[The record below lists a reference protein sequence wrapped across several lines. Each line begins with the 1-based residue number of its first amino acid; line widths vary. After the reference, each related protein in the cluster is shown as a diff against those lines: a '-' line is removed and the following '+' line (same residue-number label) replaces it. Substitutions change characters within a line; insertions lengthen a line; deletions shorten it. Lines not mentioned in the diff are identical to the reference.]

1 MTSAA
6 QPVPVAYGH
15 PKGVSNAGLPR
26 ETATAPATAGNYNF
40 QWQML
45 QEGVAHF
52 GQLTVNASVGVY
64 VNPLGNQAQWIAQ
77 TVPANMVAGE
87 DYPVSITMLNIGSTT
102 WEPTTLHNL
111 GSQDPQDNEIWGM
124 GRVVMPIASAPP
136 GTSVDFVFTVTAPS
150 TPGTYAFQ
158 WEMVQDGVEHFGDF
172 TPLVSVQ
179 VGASE
184 VGTPDGLLTALW
196 DNDNLLLELDA
207 ALTVTG
213 RYTGTPDAWGG
224 LKSQWQ
230 QAQLVDRWNSPSS
243 SFYAFDSQGSTRVLT
258 NPAGAVTDAYAYRA
272 FGAAWQGGNG
282 SANAYRYAGEYGYY
296 RDSAAVEYVRARYL
310 NVLQGRWMSADPL
323 RFEAGDYNL
332 YRYVGNEPVGRMD
345 ASGLAPLINPKTGC
359 WSKKYTDYS
368 QDAGKNHHKN
378 YIYYYNKFSSALSQ
392 CVPSKYINI
401 MATAF
406 TCIAEAE
413 SSFDPRANSYGY
425 GLMQL
430 DNSHYRVCTKHQ
442 KICDVD
448 GQIEASIGIV
458 MKLCSSNHTFW
469 YPIDRYW
476 GSVQGQNSI
485 FATCIA
491 NHNVSLSDLTAVPC
505 SCLKCRPCFKW
516 WN

>member
-136 GTSVDFVFTVTAPS
+136 GTAVDFVFTVTAPS

-213 RYTGTPDAWGG
+213 RYTGTPEGWGG
-224 LKSQWQ
+224 LVSQWQ
-230 QAQLVDRWNSPSS
+230 QAQLVDRVNSPSS
-243 SFYAFDSQGSTRVLT
+243 SFYGFDTQGSTRMLT
-258 NPAGAVTDAYAYRA
+258 NPAGVVTDTYAYRA

-282 SANAYRYAGEYGYY
+282 STNAYRYASEYGYT
-296 RDSAAVEYVRARYL
+296 RDSEAVEYVRARYL

-345 ASGLAPLINPKTGC
+345 PSGLMSCNMCPWDCDHLGRPL
-359 WSKKYTDYS
+359 
-368 QDAGKNHHKN
+368 NHHGRK
-378 YIYYYNKFSSALSQ
+378 IAHAGRCLVEVCKITVLLRHIISDLASALCGGNGQGPGAISICGHTQICMGEHGYSCDIDPPRTSDCYRDDTGGPLPHFCCVRCNQ
-392 CVPSKYINI
+392 CVCWFFTRLQNERVDIWMRK
-401 MATAF
+401 AF
-406 TCIAEAE
+406 RDCE
-413 SSFDPRANSYGY
+413 R
-425 GLMQL
+425 
-430 DNSHYRVCTKHQ
+430 HQ
-442 KICDVD
+442 KIPPFPV
-448 GQIEASIGIV
+448 I
-458 MKLCSSNHTFW
+458 TT
-469 YPIDRYW
+469 P
-476 GSVQGQNSI
+476 
-485 FATCIA
+485 CI
-491 NHNVSLSDLTAVPC
+491 
-505 SCLKCRPCFKW
+505 
-516 WN
+516 